1 MIRSQIIYNSANFP
15 IGWIETDERGNKR
28 VCSNTKGVVGKYEK
42 DLDRTVT
49 AGGAIVGRGDLSVTL
64 LFK

>member
-1 MIRSQIIYNSANFP
+1 MIERQIIYNGANFP

-42 DLDRTVT
+42 DLNRTTT
-49 AGGAIVGRGDLSVTL
+49 AGGIIIGYGDLSVAL

>member
-1 MIRSQIIYNSANFP
+1 MIRSQIIYNGANFP
-15 IGWIETDERGNKR
+15 IGWIETDERGDKR
-28 VCSNTKGVVGKYEK
+28 ICSNTKGVVGRYYK

-49 AGGAIVGRGDLSVTL
+49 SGGVIFGYGDLSVAL